1 MAEIKPTSKKKQ
13 ITLAD
18 KKNAA
23 KLARMQALAQSLSL
37 ESVATTDGKARDEV
51 RVLAVNPNLRV
62 TISHLDVTDF
72 SDLINRALDSGDYDH
87 NPTARVLLTAIAR
100 KSSIDDNDK
109 QVLARLATNDPRIQK
124 ALMTSPADGMSRS
137 STPIEITDAVTGVH
151 ISRNMSISGGTCGVE
166 MFYVEGAELLSVGDK
181 ITVWLEDDTL
191 FAGKITSIEHT
202 DEHNMRLN
210 AVDAMWYLKNNIGWV
225 QPKRMKLSDA
235 FKQICTSLGL
245 PYVCKVDTQFLCPAR
260 VEAGATG
267 MSLISAMIEETL
279 YAIGKQYFV
288 RMSPTYIELRDIEGE
303 ERDGKLVQEAS
314 KFDIVEAM
322 TGFRTKESV
331 EGTVANDIRFFTG
344 AADSLKLQ
352 EVQDLPSIAR
362 YGLIRYHEVATNAI
376 VTEQTLDN
384 LLRVLKYPTRDLS
397 VDVVGMV
404 NLLPGDVVT
413 IAGSVYVADSIEY
426 NYTDSGYNMS
436 IQMAQWQKP
445 DGVAWE
451 FAQKMRQ
458 NWESEQKVLAI
469 PGVAADADIGDLK
482 SAGHLVSR
490 GQTFIADAQKLLDS
504 GALDE
509 VAASSIRDAIKIHQE
524 NLAALRKA
532 MNSEKKKGLQAAID
546 RVNNDGFYSVYKKV
560 GGKK

>member
-1 MAEIKPTSKKKQ
+1 MAAIKPTSKKKQ
-13 ITLAD
+13 ITLAE

-87 NPTARVLLTAIAR
+87 NPTARALLTAIAR

-109 QVLARLATNDPRIQK
+109 QVLARLAANDPRIQK

-151 ISRNMSISGGTCGVE
+151 ISRNMAISGGTCGVE
-166 MFYVEGAELLSVGDK
+166 MFYAEGAELLAVGDK
-181 ITVWLEDDTL
+181 ITVWLEEDTL

-344 AADSLKLQ
+344 ASDSLKLQ

-458 NWESEQKVLAI
+458 NWESEQKILAI

-532 MNSEKKKGLQAAID
+532 MNSEKKRGLQAAID

>member
-1 MAEIKPTSKKKQ
+1 MAAVKPTSKKKQ

-37 ESVATTDGKARDEV
+37 ESIATTDGKTRDEV

-72 SDLINRALDSGDYDH
+72 SDLLNRAIDSGDYDH
-87 NPTARVLLTAIAR
+87 NPTARALLTAIAR
-100 KSSIDDNDK
+100 KSSIDDSDK
-109 QVLARLATNDPRIQK
+109 QILARLAANDPRIQQ
-124 ALMTSPADGMSRS
+124 ALMRSPADGISRS

-151 ISRNMSISGGTCGVE
+151 ISRNMAISGGTCGVD
-166 MFYVEGAELLSVGDK
+166 MFYAEGAELLAVGDK
-181 ITVWLEDDTL
+181 ITVWLEEDTL
-191 FAGKITSIEHT
+191 FVGKITSIEHT
-202 DEHNMRLN
+202 DEHNIRLN
-210 AVDAMWYLKNNIGWV
+210 AVDAMWYLKNNIAWV

-303 ERDGKLVQEAS
+303 ERDGKIVQEAS

-344 AADSLKLQ
+344 SADSLKLQ

-413 IAGSVYVADSIEY
+413 IAGSVYVADSIDY
-426 NYTDSGYNMS
+426 NYTDGGYNMS

-482 SAGHLVSR
+482 SAGTLVSR

-524 NLAALRKA
+524 NLAALRKV
-532 MNSEKKKGLQAAID
+532 MNSEKKRGLQAAID